1 MSKLYYVKVFC
12 LHHTAK
18 CTQRLWRIGILV
30 RGTQHI
36 QDIFKNN
43 LHQTGSTIHQ
53 YPTCTKAGHWVIRQS
68 FKQQVEIIYKLE
80 INTICTTLGN
90 KLTFLNVANGK
101 AVCRM
106 SQNFSTFSFYKML
119 ALQLCLRPSPFCVGH
134 AQSRLSQNWF
144 KSTTNQAQ

>member
-1 MSKLYYVKVFC
+1 MSAPHSQMHSKVMTHRYTC
-12 LHHTAK
+12 ERNPTYP
-18 CTQRLWRIGILV
+18 RYILID
-30 RGTQHI
+30 TSI
-36 QDIFKNN
+36 KNN
-43 LHQTGSTIHQ
+43 LHQTGSTIDQ

-68 FKQQVEIIYKLE
+68 FKQQVEIIYKFE

-119 ALQLCLRPSPFCVGH
+119 VLQLCLRPSPFCVGH